1 MRVAFVSPLPPAAS
15 GIADYA
21 AELLPHLA
29 EHVDL
34 ELFPPPGGPPPATD
48 LAELFP
54 VRPWRELA
62 EPGYDLR
69 LYHLGNNHR
78 FHGAILEALVELPGV
93 VVLHEYVLHH
103 MVREMTLVA
112 GDPDGY
118 VEAMRMAYGAAGE
131 SSARRAVGTGVP
143 LDPFAWPLFEPAVD
157 AALGVIV
164 HSETAR
170 RRVLA
175 SRPAARVAVVPMAVA
190 TAADPEGER
199 RAARRRLGIAEED
212 LLVGT
217 FGFQTAAKRLDVL
230 LAAFARLRAE
240 HSAGDCRVGGGVPR
254 LAVVGAVDGA
264 FAGAIDLAGRL
275 ASGLAEAV
283 TVVGHVAELDD
294 FLDWM
299 RAADVAVNLRHPTG
313 GETSATVI
321 RLMGLGKPL
330 VVTDAGAFAEIPDG
344 CAAKVPAD
352 EREEDVLSAYLAA
365 LAADP
370 GLRRA
375 LGGAA
380 RRHIAAH
387 HTFAASSRAYADF
400 LATVAAVPGRPAP
413 RVPPLAPWP
422 PEDLFTEVMVSLAAD
437 AADLGVDDREDDL
450 LAAVAAPVV
459 DLDLDRTAVAR
470 QEAGRRRRWGW
481 GR

>member
-15 GIADYA
+15 GIADYS

-34 ELFPPPGGPPPATD
+34 ELFAPPGGPPPEPA
-48 LAELFP
+48 LAARFP
-54 VRPWRELA
+54 VRPWRELVDPSL
-62 EPGYDLR
+62 ELR

-78 FHGAILEALVELPGV
+78 FHGAILGALAELPGV

-112 GDPDGY
+112 GCPREY
-118 VEAMRMAYGAAGE
+118 IEAMRASYGAAGE
-131 SSARRAVGTGVP
+131 SLARRAVATGVP
-143 LDPFAWPLFEPAVD
+143 LDAFAWPLFEPAVD

-164 HSETAR
+164 HNETTR

-175 SRPAARVAVVPMAVA
+175 SRPAARVAVVPHHVAVEP
-190 TAADPEGER
+190 TGDPEAER
-199 RAARRRLGIAEED
+199 RAARRRLGLAD
-212 LLVGT
+212 DDFLVGT
-217 FGFQTAAKRLDVL
+217 FGFQTPPKRLPTL

-240 HSAGDCRVGGGVPR
+240 RPRVDGRASGRDAR
-254 LAVVGAVDGA
+254 LAVVGAVDRA
-264 FAGAIDLAGRL
+264 VDLAGRF
-275 ASGLAEAV
+275 AAGLGEAV
-283 TVVGHVAELDD
+283 TVVGHVGELDR

-299 RAADVAVNLRHPTG
+299 RAVDVAVNLRHPTG
-313 GETSATVI
+313 GETSGTVI
-321 RLMGLGKPL
+321 RLLGLGKPL

-352 EREEDVLSAYLAA
+352 EREEDVLTAYLAA

-380 RRHIAAH
+380 RRHMAAH
-387 HTFAASSRAYADF
+387 HSLAGSARGYADF
-400 LATVAAVPGRPAP
+400 LAAVAAAPERPAP
-413 RVPPLAPWP
+413 RVPPAAPWP
-422 PEDLFTEVMVSLAAD
+422 PDDLFTEVMMSLAAD
-437 AADLGVDDREDDL
+437 AADVGLDDRDDDL
-450 LAAVAAPVV
+450 LAALAEPVV
-459 DLDLDRTAVAR
+459 ELELDSVAVPTA
-470 QEAGRRRRWGW
+470 EGGRRRRWGW